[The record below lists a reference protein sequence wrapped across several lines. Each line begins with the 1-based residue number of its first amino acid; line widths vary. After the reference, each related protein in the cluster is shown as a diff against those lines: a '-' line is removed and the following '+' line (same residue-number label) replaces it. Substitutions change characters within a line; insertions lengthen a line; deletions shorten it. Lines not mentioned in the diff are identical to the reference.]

1 MKALTKISIGF
12 LALAAVAL
20 WFTSCS
26 SEDVVQNGG
35 SLNEKDQRVLLLSVN
50 TGNLGT
56 RSTTALT
63 DAEKQIND
71 MTVGIYDNSGNYR
84 VVAKLASDTDDKE
97 ASGSTEGHF
106 KTNTSGVEVK
116 VVTST
121 LQKEDQVLVAVNRG
135 DAAFTSNTSKPNSP
149 TDTSKPNS
157 PTDFSK
163 ETMDAVT
170 ALTGS
175 AAGTTIDATKFP
187 KFGKATLPAG
197 STSTFTAAVSVKN
210 LVSKVTLEELKVEFS
225 GPYAN
230 ASFTPSDIFLLNVP
244 NKLAFSAT
252 GQADPST
259 SDFAYLNGTDIAKPD
274 GSSVTKTDVLAKT
287 ITASALTG
295 SSTAS
300 FTDQPILYTI
310 PNSNN
315 TSNKTI
321 LVIAGK
327 FKKDASATAEETVY
341 YPLAL
346 NENYLS
352 DPAGAAAD
360 GGIKSQTL
368 AGKNYKCKVEIKTIG
383 ASNPWVTTGPQTAVL
398 TVSVDAWDDADQTTK
413 FE

>member
-63 DAEKQIND
+63 ADEKQIND
-71 MTVGIYDNSGNYR
+71 MTVGIYDKSGNYR
-84 VVAKLASDTDDKE
+84 VVAKLASSTADKE
-97 ASGSTEGHF
+97 ASGSIDGTF
-106 KTNTSGVEVK
+106 TTTSGVKVK

-121 LQKEDQVLVAVNRG
+121 LQQDDQVLVAVNRG
-135 DAAFTSNTSKPNSP
+135 TAAF
-149 TDTSKPNS
+149 TSKPNS

-175 AAGTTIDATKFP
+175 AAGAAIDAKKFP
-187 KFGKATLPAG
+187 KFGTANLPAG
-197 STSTFTAAVSVKN
+197 SSSTFAATVNVKN
-210 LVSKVTLEELKVEFS
+210 LVSKVTLEDLKVEFS
-225 GPYAN
+225 DPGPYAS
-230 ASFTPSDIFLLNVP
+230 ATFSPEQIFLLNVP
-244 NKLAFSAT
+244 NKLAFSDK
-252 GQADPST
+252 GQAST
-259 SDFAYLNGTDIAKPD
+259 STSGFAYLNGTNIDKS
-274 GSSVTKTDVLAKT
+274 GGTTGTKTDVLA
-287 ITASALTG
+287 TAAASTSPLTG

-300 FTDQPILYTI
+300 FTAQPILYTI
-310 PNSNN
+310 PNSNS

-327 FKKDASATAEETVY
+327 FDKDGPASAATEETVY

-346 NENYLS
+346 NENYS
-352 DPAGAAAD
+352 TDPAGAAAD
-360 GGIKSQTL
+360 GGTKSQTV
-368 AGKNYKCKVEIKTIG
+368 AGKNYKCKVVIKTIG
-383 ASNPWVTTGPQTAVL
+383 ASNPWVTTGPQTAEL
-398 TVSVDAWDDADQTTK
+398 TVNVVDWEDADQTTT

>member
-26 SEDVVQNGG
+26 SEDVAQNGG
-35 SLNEKDQRVLLLSVN
+35 GLNEKDQRVLLLSVN

-63 DAEKQIND
+63 DDEKQIND
-71 MTVGIYDNSGNYR
+71 MTVGIYDKSGNYR

-106 KTNTSGVEVK
+106 KTNTSGVNVK

-121 LQKEDQVLVAVNRG
+121 LQKDDQVLVAVNRG
-135 DAAFTSNTSKPNSP
+135 TTAF
-149 TDTSKPNS
+149 TSKPNS
-157 PTDFSK
+157 PTDFTK
-163 ETMDAVT
+163 VTMDATT
-170 ALTGS
+170 ALQFKASSSTE
-175 AAGTTIDATKFP
+175 IDATKFP
-187 KFGKATLPAG
+187 KFGTATLPAG
-197 STSTFTAAVSVKN
+197 SNSTFTAAVSVRN
-210 LVSKVTLEELKVEFS
+210 LVSRVTLEDLSVSFT

-230 ASFTPSDIFLLNVP
+230 ATFTPEEIFLLNVP
-244 NKLAFSAT
+244 DKLAFSTT
-252 GQADPST
+252 GQAST
-259 SDFAYLNGTDIAKPD
+259 STYLNGTDIDKS
-274 GSSVTKTDVLAKT
+274 GGKTGTKIAVLAT
-287 ITASALTG
+287 ATRGASALG
-295 SSTAS
+295 SGSASYTAK
-300 FTDQPILYTI
+300 PILYTI
-310 PNSNN
+310 PNSD

-327 FKKDASATAEETVY
+327 FKKDGSATEEMVY

-346 NENYLS
+346 NEDYSS

-360 GGIKSQTL
+360 GGTKSQTL
-368 AGKNYKCKVEIKTIG
+368 AGKNYKCTVVIKTIG

-398 TVSVDAWDDADQTTK
+398 TVNVEDWVDATQTTT

>member
-26 SEDVVQNGG
+26 SEDVAQNGG

-56 RSTTALT
+56 RSALT

-71 MTVGIYDNSGNYR
+71 MTVGIYDKSNNYR
-84 VVAKLASDTDDKE
+84 VVANLASGAADNE
-97 ASGSTEGHF
+97 ASGSTDGTF
-106 KTNTSGVEVK
+106 TTASGVKVK

-121 LQKEDQVLVAVNRG
+121 LQENDQVFVAVNRG
-135 DAAFTSNTSKPNSP
+135 TAAF
-149 TDTSKPNS
+149 TSKPNS

-175 AAGTTIDATKFP
+175 ATNTTIDATKFP

-197 STSTFTAAVSVKN
+197 SNSTFTATVKVKN
-210 LVSKVTLEELKVEFS
+210 LVSKVTLEDLKVEFS
-225 GPYAN
+225 GPYAS
-230 ASFTPSDIFLLNVP
+230 ATFTPTEIFLLNVP
-244 NKLAFSAT
+244 DKLAFSDK
-252 GQADPST
+252 GQAST
-259 SDFAYLNGTDIAKPD
+259 ATYLNGTDIAKPD
-274 GSSVTKTDVLAKT
+274 GSSVTKTAVLAKT

-295 SSTAS
+295 TSTAS
-300 FTDQPILYTI
+300 FTDTPILYTI
-310 PNSNN
+310 PNSNS

-327 FKKDASATAEETVY
+327 FDKDGPTSAATEETVY

-346 NENYLS
+346 NENYS
-352 DPAGAAAD
+352 TDPAGAAAD
-360 GGIKSQTL
+360 GGTKSQTL
-368 AGKNYKCKVEIKTIG
+368 AGKNYKCKVVIKTIG
-383 ASNPWVTTGPQTAVL
+383 ASNPWVTTGPQTAEL
-398 TVSVDAWDDADQTTK
+398 TVNVADWDDADQTTT

>member
-26 SEDVVQNGG
+26 SEDVAQNGG
-35 SLNEKDQRVLLLSVN
+35 GLNEKDQRVLLLSVN

-63 DAEKQIND
+63 DDEKQIND
-71 MTVGIYDNSGNYR
+71 MTVGIYDKSGNYR

-106 KTNTSGVEVK
+106 KTNTSGVNVK

-121 LQKEDQVLVAVNRG
+121 LQKDDQVLVAVNRG
-135 DAAFTSNTSKPNSP
+135 TTAF
-149 TDTSKPNS
+149 TSKPNS
-157 PTDFSK
+157 PTDFTK

-175 AAGTTIDATKFP
+175 SSGTTIDAAKFP
-187 KFGKATLPAG
+187 KFGNATLPAG
-197 STSTFTAAVSVKN
+197 SSSTFTATVKVKN
-210 LVSKVTLEELKVEFS
+210 LVSKVTLEDLSVSFT
-225 GPYAN
+225 GPYAS
-230 ASFTPSDIFLLNVP
+230 ATFTPEEIFLLNVP

-252 GQADPST
+252 GQAST
-259 SDFAYLNGTDIAKPD
+259 STYLNGTNIDKT
-274 GSSVTKTDVLAKT
+274 GGNTGTKTDVLAKA
-287 ITASALTG
+287 ITGASALG
-295 SSTAS
+295 SGSAS
-300 FTDQPILYTI
+300 YTDKPILYTI
-310 PNSNN
+310 PNSS

-327 FKKDASATAEETVY
+327 FKKDGSATEETVY

-346 NENYLS
+346 NEDYS
-352 DPAGAAAD
+352 TDPSGAAAD
-360 GGIKSQTL
+360 GGTKSQTL
-368 AGKNYKCKVEIKTIG
+368 AGKNYKCKVVIKTIG
-383 ASNPWVTTGPQTAVL
+383 ASNPRVTTGPQTAEL
-398 TVSVDAWDDADQTTK
+398 TVNVADWDDADQTTT

>member
-26 SEDVVQNGG
+26 SEDVAQNGG
-35 SLNEKDQRVLLLSVN
+35 GLNEKDQRVLLLSVN

-56 RSTTALT
+56 RSTTVLT
-63 DAEKQIND
+63 PDEKQIND
-71 MTVGIYDNSGNYR
+71 MTVGIYDKSGNYR

-106 KTNTSGVEVK
+106 KTNTSGVNVK

-121 LQKEDQVLVAVNRG
+121 LQKDDQVLVAVNRG
-135 DAAFTSNTSKPNSP
+135 TTAF
-149 TDTSKPNS
+149 TSKPNS

-163 ETMDAVT
+163 VTMDATT
-170 ALTGS
+170 ALQFKASSSTE
-175 AAGTTIDATKFP
+175 IDATKFP
-187 KFGKATLPAG
+187 KFGTATLPAG
-197 STSTFTAAVSVKN
+197 SNSTFTATVSVKN
-210 LVSKVTLEELKVEFS
+210 LVSKVTLEDLSVSFA

-230 ASFTPSDIFLLNVP
+230 ATFTPEEIFLLNVP
-244 NKLAFSAT
+244 DKLAFSTT
-252 GQADPST
+252 GQAST
-259 SDFAYLNGTDIAKPD
+259 STYLNGTNMDKSGGTTGTKTAVLATATT
-274 GSSVTKTDVLAKT
+274 GATALSSVSGG
-287 ITASALTG
+287 TASY
-295 SSTAS
+295 TAK
-300 FTDQPILYTI
+300 PILYTI
-310 PNSNN
+310 PNSNS

-327 FKKDASATAEETVY
+327 FDKDGSASAATEETVY

-346 NENYLS
+346 NEDYS
-352 DPAGAAAD
+352 TDPAGAAAD
-360 GGIKSQTL
+360 GATKSQTL
-368 AGKNYKCKVEIKTIG
+368 AGKNYKCKVVIKTIG

-398 TVSVDAWDDADQTTK
+398 TVDVENWDDATQTTT